1 MLSVA
6 PWLVAGHLLTFPL
19 HPIDFQLTPG
29 SQTRPST
36 PTIMS
41 PGVGSDEPVETYTP
55 SRYSIAHGFGNGVP
69 LFFAVKQIVPSM
81 FRVIYRNGV
90 DQNGIVAWSGG
101 RPWNQALVTA
111 LRQHGLH
118 LILVGRTVT
127 IGY

>member
-1 MLSVA
+1 MLSLA
-6 PWLVAGHLLTFPL
+6 SWLVTGHLLTSLL

-29 SQTRPST
+29 SQAQSSAPEGELPRAS
-36 PTIMS
+36 
-41 PGVGSDEPVETYTP
+41 SDEPFETYAQP
-55 SRYSIAHGFGNGVP
+55 RYSIAHGFGNQVP

-90 DQNGIVAWSGG
+90 DQNLAIAWLGG
-101 RPWNQALVTA
+101 RPWNQALSTA

-118 LILVGRTVT
+118 MVLIGRTVT

>member
-6 PWLVAGHLLTFPL
+6 SWLVAGHLLTSPL
-19 HPIDFQLTPG
+19 HPIDFQLTPDP
-29 SQTRPST
+29 QARPSN
-36 PTIMS
+36 PAAMS
-41 PGVGSDEPVETYTP
+41 AGTSLDEQDETDTLP
-55 SRYSIAHGFGNGVP
+55 RYSIAHGFGNQVP

-90 DQNGIVAWSGG
+90 DQNLAVAWVGG
-101 RPWNQALVTA
+101 RPWNQALSTA

-118 LILVGRTVT
+118 MVLIGRTVT